1 MIDRT
6 ERDTQDTEHHAD
18 SDGAGHQVDPGNTD
32 RFGFGHE
39 TGAVSVMFAVLGFA
53 IFAALAL
60 VVDGGRQLGALPDA
74 QNLADNAAR
83 FGAQEVDVN
92 LWRETGIPFIDPGR
106 AETEIVAYLQPN
118 IASGRID
125 PPVITVVEDTVTVEV
140 TVNRRQFFFETRPAT
155 ATETATALDGV
166 TEATP

>member
-1 MIDRT
+1 MMDRHRGHN
-6 ERDTQDTEHHAD
+6 RDGDTKSEGEA
-18 SDGAGHQVDPGNTD
+18 
-32 RFGFGHE
+32 
-39 TGAVSVMFAVLGFA
+39 GAVSVMFAVLGFA

-60 VVDGGRQLGALPDA
+60 VVDGGRQLGALTDA

-106 AETEIVAYLQPN
+106 AEAEIVAYLQNN
-118 IASGRID
+118 IASGYID
-125 PPVITVVEDTVTVEV
+125 TPIITVVEDTVTVEV